1 MIILDTH
8 IWLWW
13 VNGDTEKLDQRRL
26 EQITSSDIVAVSAIS
41 SFEVAWLVHHGR
53 IVLPI
58 GARDWFDKALDGSG
72 IHLIPITPEIA
83 CKAVELP
90 DHHSDPQDRIIIA
103 TALVNN
109 ASLMSSDRKFS
120 CYTELGK
127 MLL

>member
-13 VNGDTEKLDQRRL
+13 VNRDTEKLDQRRL
-26 EQITSSDIVAVSAIS
+26 EQITSSGIVAVSAIS

-58 GARDWFDKALDGSG
+58 GTRDWFDKALDGSG
-72 IHLIPITPEIA
+72 INLIPVTPEIA

-109 ASLMSSDRKFS
+109 ASLMSSDKKFS
-120 CYTELGK
+120 CYTELEQT
-127 MLL
+127 LL

>member
-13 VNGDTEKLDQRRL
+13 VNRDTDKLDQHRL
-26 EQITSSDIVAVSAIS
+26 NQITSSDVVAVSAIS

-53 IVLPI
+53 IELPI
-58 GARDWFDKALDGSG
+58 GTRDWFEKALDGSG
-72 IHLIPITPEIA
+72 IKLIPVTPEIA

-103 TALVNN
+103 TALVCQ
-109 ASLMSSDRKFS
+109 ASIMSSDRKFS
-120 CYTELGK
+120 CYRELEK
-127 MLL
+127 RLL

>member
-13 VNGDTEKLDQRRL
+13 VNRDTVKLDQRRL
-26 EQITSSDIVAVSAIS
+26 EQITSSDVVAVSAIS
-41 SFEVAWLVHHGR
+41 PFEVAWLVHHGR

-58 GARDWFDKALDGSG
+58 GMRDWFEKALDGSG
-72 IHLIPITPEIA
+72 INLIPVTPEIA
-83 CKAVELP
+83 CTAVELP

-109 ASLMSSDRKFS
+109 ANLMSSDKKFS
-120 CYTELGK
+120 SYQELGK
-127 MLL
+127 TLI